1 MKLTTL
7 FILFSLCAITSNAQ
21 HSWLTKKQVT
31 EDLEFL
37 SNTLDEKS
45 SYAYL
50 NGFDFN
56 KDFENYLNIV
66 EDSIR
71 LVDFSLFLTNTLAKI
86 GDRHS
91 SLNRIRGYEL
101 NESLFLPFI
110 YAPLNDKVTVLKKS
124 EDLEVLNPAF
134 PYLKKLTISPLS
146 ISYIK
151 SAPKIYKLLK
161 KPILHMQLGIFETL
175 KKIIYFLTE
184 SYLPS

>member
-37 SNTLDEKS
+37 SNTLDKKS

-66 EDSIR
+66 E
-71 LVDFSLFLTNTLAKI
+71 TLYHL
-86 GDRHS
+86 R
-91 SLNRIRGYEL
+91 
-101 NESLFLPFI
+101 FW
-110 YAPLNDKVTVLKKS
+110 
-124 EDLEVLNPAF
+124 
-134 PYLKKLTISPLS
+134 S
-146 ISYIK
+146 ISY
-151 SAPKIYKLLK
+151 
-161 KPILHMQLGIFETL
+161 Q
-175 KKIIYFLTE
+175 YFGKNWG
-184 SYLPS
+184 